1 MAKIFYNRIKRGL
14 MTIED
19 VPDRWRA
26 EVQRMLDEDEDV

>member
-26 EVQRMLDEDEDV
+26 EVQRMLNEDEDV